1 MGFLFSATRAYIF
14 INNVQNSPMSKEK
27 GNKELDII
35 IETPKHSRNKYAY
48 NKKKQ
53 GYELKKILPAGA
65 VFPFDFGFVPGTVGG
80 DGDPVDVLVI
90 MDEPAFP
97 GCYVKV
103 RIIGALKAEQRVKN
117 KMREN
122 NRIIAV
128 STSSRMY
135 EGLNDIKDLDENV
148 KEEITH
154 FFISYNEVE
163 GKQFNPK
170 GWADAGEAT
179 KIIKKSQV

>member
-1 MGFLFSATRAYIF
+1 MGKKDKEYI
-14 INNVQNSPMSKEK
+14 
-27 GNKELDII
+27 ELDIV

-65 VFPFDFGFVPGTVGG
+65 MFPFDFGFIPGTVGG

-97 GCYVKV
+97 GCFVRS
-103 RIIGALKAEQRVKN
+103 RIIGALKAEQSEKE
-117 KMREN
+117 KMKEN
-122 NRIIAV
+122 NRIVAV

-135 EGLNDIKDLDENV
+135 EGLKDIKDLDANV

-154 FFISYNEVE
+154 FFVSYNEVE
-163 GKQFNPK
+163 GKKFIPK
-170 GWADAGEAT
+170 GWADAAEAC
-179 KIIKKSQV
+179 KIIRKSQDK